1 MRHLLLLLVHPPSPC
16 VLDADGL
23 SSCSRAA
30 GLPTIIKPFFGD
42 QHFYADRVST
52 LGIGSHI
59 RNFTV
64 ENLTEALK
72 TAVSDDKQIERA
84 RLAGEEIRKVRPL
97 SLPQPLY
104 LSLSLSLE
112 LELMQ
117 FLVSLQED
125 GVATA
130 IECIYRDLEY
140 ARSLVP
146 PPSTALVEG
155 EIAEVEV
162 DDDSSDDSDSS
173 STSSSDDEDEK
184 DDKVDEKAHLKGRD
198 AADANKGRP
207 ASSAPPT
214 EKVQDA
220 LSPARSTHAP
230 SSPSHRDESR
240 TTSSDEGWDVMSR
253 GSAADTTVS
262 ASWEDGGDASRAS
275 SKARSAR
282 SAQEGGAD
290 AAGGDEDDGG
300 AGLTARML
308 GFLGKPVKAVKK
320 DA

>member
-1 MRHLLLLLVHPPSPC
+1 
-16 VLDADGL
+16 
-23 SSCSRAA
+23 
-30 GLPTIIKPFFGD
+30 
-42 QHFYADRVST
+42 
-52 LGIGSHI
+52 
-59 RNFTV
+59 
-64 ENLTEALK
+64 
-72 TAVSDDKQIERA
+72 
-84 RLAGEEIRKVRPL
+84 
-97 SLPQPLY
+97 
-104 LSLSLSLE
+104 
-112 LELMQ
+112 MQ

-162 DDDSSDDSDSS
+162 DDHSSDDSDSS

-214 EKVQDA
+214 EKVQGA

-290 AAGGDEDDGG
+290 GAGGDEDDGG